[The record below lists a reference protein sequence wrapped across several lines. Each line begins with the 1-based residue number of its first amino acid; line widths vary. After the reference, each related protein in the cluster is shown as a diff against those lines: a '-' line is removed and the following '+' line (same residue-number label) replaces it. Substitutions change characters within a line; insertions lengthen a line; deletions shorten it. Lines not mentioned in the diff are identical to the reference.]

1 MTKGITLRPNNIYR
15 LVDAATVELGEC
27 ADNSRLDDQM
37 ADSSTLDDQK
47 ADNSSLDDQK
57 ALESFINVYYCFNK
71 NVGCVSWVGDTY
83 L

>member
-15 LVDAATVELGEC
+15 LVGAATVELGEC
-27 ADNSRLDDQM
+27 
-37 ADSSTLDDQK
+37 